1 MFRLT
6 PRMTGRSLPELRAD
20 ASSLE
25 ADVQVARRR
34 VERLTELLRVEATS
48 EAELE
53 RARAGLQ
60 SLEARLA
67 VARGG
72 VAATTTA
79 ANPRDAAADIVVRA
93 PWAGRVAEVSVSPGQ
108 TVAAG
113 AVLGR
118 LVKVR
123 PLWLVVAL
131 RPEDAARVQGAPQGL
146 TLRRPGQPAPF
157 ELAAGDVRFVS
168 RSPEVDPQTAS
179 VNVILQIDRSASDLP
194 LGSAVDAEI
203 LLPGERR
210 SSCRSPR
217 SWTTR
222 ARPSPTSSSTGRASR
237 GARSASS
244 AGSGTRRSS
253 RGCARVSGS

>member
-1 MFRLT
+1 LAGQVKPAAGGEVVLTPPWTRRCALPGHTGLDVGAGGPVFRLI
-6 PRMTGRSLPELRAD
+6 PRVGDRSLPELRAD
-20 ASSLE
+20 VSSLE

-67 VARGG
+67 AARGG
-72 VAATTTA
+72 LGAASTTGG
-79 ANPRDAAADIVVRA
+79 PDAASDIVVRA

-131 RPEDAARVQGAPQGL
+131 RPEDAARVQGAPEGL
-146 TLRRPGQPAPF
+146 TLRRAGQPAPL
-157 ELAAGDVRFVS
+157 ELAAGDV
-168 RSPEVDPQTAS
+168 
-179 VNVILQIDRSASDLP
+179 
-194 LGSAVDAEI
+194 
-203 LLPGERR
+203 
-210 SSCRSPR
+210 SSS
-217 SWTTR
+217 R
-222 ARPSPTSSSTGRASR
+222 ARPRWIHGRPP
-237 GARSASS
+237 
-244 AGSGTRRSS
+244 
-253 RGCARVSGS
+253 